1 MTPAQV
7 TETAAAK
14 INLCLHVTGKRA
26 DGYHLLDSLVAFAD
40 FGDEII
46 VEPAD
51 ALTLDIIGPQ
61 AAGLGAGEENL
72 VLRAARFLNPN
83 GGAKI
88 TLVKRLPIASGIGG
102 GSADAAATLRA
113 LARLWGVP
121 LPAPAETAR
130 LGADVPACL
139 LGQALRMEGIGEVLT
154 PAPPLPVVDVLLVNP
169 GVAVSTP
176 AVFSALHRADNP
188 PLPYDM
194 PAFATAEALGAWLAD
209 QRNDL
214 QAPAISLAPQIA
226 EVLTALRH
234 TGCLFAGMSGSG
246 ATCFA
251 LYAPDGKTA
260 RSAKGAIQA
269 RHAEWWA
276 MDGRLS

>member
-1 MTPAQV
+1 MTLLQV
-7 TETAAAK
+7 TETATAK

-46 VEPAD
+46 AEPAE
-51 ALTLDIIGPQ
+51 ALSLDIIGPQ
-61 AAGLGAGEENL
+61 AAGLGAGEDNL
-72 VLRAARFLNPN
+72 VLRAARFLNP
-83 GGAKI
+83 GGSAKI

-113 LARLWGVP
+113 LARLWAVP
-121 LPAPAETAR
+121 LPMPALTAR

-139 LGQALRMEGIGEVLT
+139 LGRALRMEGIGEVLT
-154 PAPPLPVVDVLLVNP
+154 PAPPLPMVDVLLVNP

-188 PLPYDM
+188 SLPCDL
-194 PAFATAEALGAWLAD
+194 PAFATAAALGAWLAE

-214 QAPAISLAPQIA
+214 QAPAITLAPQIA
-226 EVLTALRH
+226 QVLADLRH

-251 LYAPDGKTA
+251 LYAPDGKAA
-260 RSAKGAIQA
+260 RSAKEAIQA
-269 RHAEWWA
+269 RHPEWWA